1 MYDFWNSMLLVIRR
15 WHDYKNRKYAF
26 PLQTNPYLTTI
37 PSKIKKKSHPV
48 TTCLPYYLFII
59 RWQRATQPS
68 TLARNCLYKTD
79 ETEQTRKKKKK
90 TFRGESMP
98 IKVELI
104 PTVVHFFSSRFS
116 HSTCPHHTLRKQRRE
131 GRELTKKKNSNPAY
145 NFPLCCFVCVC
156 LISSC
161 VPVAVRVCVWP
172 QPSLNPKF
180 ALFECRCH

>member
-1 MYDFWNSMLLVIRR
+1 MPTL
-15 WHDYKNRKYAF
+15 
-26 PLQTNPYLTTI
+26 
-37 PSKIKKKSHPV
+37 
-48 TTCLPYYLFII
+48 LFIYNPMTEGD
-59 RWQRATQPS
+59 ATFYFSSKLSVQNG
-68 TLARNCLYKTD
+68 RNRTNK
-79 ETEQTRKKKKK
+79 KKKKK